1 MHSWAAQV
9 EQLTGYRGLK
19 VTLQHDG
26 AQVAYSSVLEAW
38 QHQADC
44 RSMFLKLLQN
54 APYSAFRWETPPIT
68 KATASRPF
76 EFVLLDS
83 PGLATNPDPVRL
95 RNTLRRH
102 KPMLL
107 SSRISAE
114 TQCSSYH
121 VKRGSDPLTDIA
133 PPLCGMLPK
142 DNNTLFGKWWP
153 VR

>member
-1 MHSWAAQV
+1 MWTGTV
-9 EQLTGYRGLK
+9 EELSGQRGQKFALK
-19 VTLQHDG
+19 HGKSQATYAEVLDGWQHD
-26 AQVAYSSVLEAW
+26 AAF
-38 QHQADC
+38 

-83 PGLATNPDPVRL
+83 PGLATNPDPSPFAEHLNTSQADVIEFENL
-95 RNTLRRH
+95 GRNAVLV
-102 KPMLL
+102 L
-107 SSRISAE
+107 
-114 TQCSSYH
+114 H
-121 VKRGSDPLTDIA
+121 VKRGSDPLTDIS

-142 DNNTLFGKWWP
+142 DNNTLFGKWLP